1 MSELCRKVSTK
12 FDICLKRNDTTR
24 FKLLSKGLH
33 VHSFPSAPPKHCVK
47 IIDSGG
53 HLPHMND
60 HLVLDLVS
68 GISDEPLLTLRIK
81 CPSDT
86 TLKLEMTIVSLGG
99 AGERGELTAS
109 VMRESETGKIE
120 TASGMIETKAI
131 EQQDSKGAVLCE
143 WTDFFNRTNNALKR
157 YRLCAITR
165 CVELRPFRETV
176 VDQNGEMQHESLTA
190 TASNE
195 NSHKRLAGFSGRGR
209 SEELGVGS
217 MIAGDYIDSR
227 NAAIRHTVPHCGAD
241 VLHDELQL
249 AAEANKLAGY
259 DGSGT
264 GASDSLLPCRPYD
277 YNLPRA
283 APAGF
288 VLVKSVGRCNSFI
301 KATERGHRRS
311 NANPVLESEGN
322 GLLALPKTTLRNQLP
337 LDVSLNTSLP
347 ISGMPSVMKPL
358 MLSMSTAAVSK
369 TALKAWTAAAGCPCV
384 DKRAHTS
391 HVSKCR
397 QWLCT
402 CKPPATGKG
411 GDTTH
416 DPKCMRR
423 QFQLHQ
429 IPFRTRKRGD
439 RAQMLPEARRLGC
452 ADKIFDGSSW
462 VDDANGRPI
471 IHSAWVLPP
480 VTQPEA

>member
-1 MSELCRKVSTK
+1 M
-12 FDICLKRNDTTR
+12 
-24 FKLLSKGLH
+24 
-33 VHSFPSAPPKHCVK
+33 
-47 IIDSGG
+47 
-53 HLPHMND
+53 
-60 HLVLDLVS
+60 
-68 GISDEPLLTLRIK
+68 
-81 CPSDT
+81 
-86 TLKLEMTIVSLGG
+86 
-99 AGERGELTAS
+99 
-109 VMRESETGKIE
+109 
-120 TASGMIETKAI
+120 
-131 EQQDSKGAVLCE
+131 
-143 WTDFFNRTNNALKR
+143 
-157 YRLCAITR
+157 
-165 CVELRPFRETV
+165 
-176 VDQNGEMQHESLTA
+176 
-190 TASNE
+190 
-195 NSHKRLAGFSGRGR
+195 
-209 SEELGVGS
+209 GS